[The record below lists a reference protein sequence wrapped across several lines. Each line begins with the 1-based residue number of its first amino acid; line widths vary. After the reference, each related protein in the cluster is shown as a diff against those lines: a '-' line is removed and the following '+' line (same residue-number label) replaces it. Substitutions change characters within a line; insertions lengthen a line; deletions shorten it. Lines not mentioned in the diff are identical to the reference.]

1 MIELSVPGSGAT
13 LSLDPSCGGAVQSL
27 VLEADCRPVSVLCAD
42 PGTDEDA
49 GVQAVAQSGDESCFH
64 PYFAGRFLWP
74 FNDRIPQGR
83 YAFEGRTYH
92 LPANDPGTGDAIHGM
107 LYARRVTVAS
117 DNAGRPESVT
127 LTDTIGSDEYPA
139 YPFDV
144 CVRIELRLER
154 SSLELII
161 ASENVGA
168 RACPIAFG
176 WHPYFVLPDARTAD
190 DLVLRT
196 SAERYVPVDDRLL
209 PVGGTAPVLGSAL
222 DRFCGPDGDRI
233 VGEELDVAVTTV
245 QPPITTELQSDRFL
259 LRIEQSGALAYQQ
272 WFIPPDRGSIA
283 VEPVTAAT
291 DSFNRPESGQRTLEP
306 GETVWGRAKVSLS
319 G

>member
-1 MIELSVPGSGAT
+1 MIELSVPGSGAA
-13 LSLDPSCGGAVQSL
+13 LSLEPACGGAVQEL
-27 VLEADCRPVSVLCAD
+27 VLEARGRPVSVLCAN
-42 PGTDEDA
+42 PGAEADA
-49 GVQAVAQSGDESCFH
+49 ALQVDAYGGDAPCFH

-83 YAFEGRTYH
+83 YAFAGRTYH

-117 DNAGRPESVT
+117 EDAGRPQSVT
-127 LTDTIGSDEYPA
+127 LTDTIRGDEYPA

-168 RACPIAFG
+168 GACPIAFG

-196 SAERYVPVDDRLL
+196 SAERYVPVDARLL
-209 PVGGTAPVLGSAL
+209 PIGGTASVRGTAL
-222 DRFCGPDGDRI
+222 DRFCGSDGDRI
-233 VGEELDVAVTTV
+233 AGEELDVAVTSLRA
-245 QPPITTELQSDRFL
+245 PIVTELQSDRLL
-259 LRIEQSGALAYQQ
+259 LRIEQSGAFGYQQ
-272 WFIPPDRGSIA
+272 WFVPPDRGSIA

-306 GETVWGRAKVSLS
+306 GETVRGRAKVSLS